1 MYSLWISPLP
11 SPTTHTNTNSGRA
24 SSRNCNIYRRVALL
38 LLLPS
43 HVPFLQQQNGDT
55 VGTLSRFRE
64 AHGSDDDYP
73 ELKQAGLIP
82 GFKHNT
88 LI

>member
-1 MYSLWISPLP
+1 MYR
-11 SPTTHTNTNSGRA
+11 GGA
-24 SSRNCNIYRRVALL
+24 

-43 HVPFLQQQNGDT
+43 PAPFLQQQNGDT
-55 VGTLSRFRE
+55 VGTLSPSRE

-73 ELKQAGLIP
+73 DLKQAGLIP

>member
-1 MYSLWISPLP
+1 MYSLWVSHPPP
-11 SPTTHTNTNSGRA
+11 SQNTNSVRA
-24 SSRNCNIYRRVALL
+24 SGRNCNIYRIGE

-43 HVPFLQQQNGDT
+43 PAPFLQQQNGDT
-55 VGTLSRFRE
+55 VGSLSPSRE
-64 AHGSDDDYP
+64 AHGSNDDYLD
-73 ELKQAGLIP
+73 LKQAGLIP